1 MPYQNA
7 FPICTYEIAPAAFIN
22 CWLIFLSL
30 PTIFMTNQK
39 ALTLVLNTIYKSV
52 LLSVCISQPHFWWK
66 DEGLGE
72 HFREGSCRSSG
83 FSSQKKHKYIHTKA
97 RLEFGLLISNWWSCS
112 NVVIHSQHF
121 LQGSLLGINQ
131 LGRRGAGNKE
141 ILSLFCIR
149 REG

>member
-1 MPYQNA
+1 M
-7 FPICTYEIAPAAFIN
+7 
-22 CWLIFLSL
+22 
-30 PTIFMTNQK
+30 
-39 ALTLVLNTIYKSV
+39 VLNTIYKSV

-83 FSSQKKHKYIHTKA
+83 FSSQKKHAYANTKA

-131 LGRRGAGNKE
+131 LGRSEERATRRFWACFVFEGRGRVMQCIIKHQSSCM
-141 ILSLFCIR
+141 IHMSLFYNILKNNPR
-149 REG
+149 FVTPS